1 MSPLQ
6 SILLACNRT
15 FSTQT
20 HWAKSVTLQWICSYP
35 GVDSDAKRCPKT
47 ARELQFLCQQFWL
60 VPLEKGVRYT
70 RSFHIFSKYLWACCL
85 RVKTFPLSTLGIQ
98 KLEWRTQLDIQTC
111 LSCTLKAA
119 AEVISPQYE
128 DVIYVSALLPCTS
141 AQAVPC
147 FALMQTVICIKVSVL
162 ILLTDLPVY
171 F

>member
-1 MSPLQ
+1 MSPLR

-119 AEVISPQYE
+119 AEWFLHNMRMWFMSLLCSLAPVPRLCH
-128 DVIYVSALLPCTS
+128 ALLSCK
-141 AQAVPC
+141 
-147 FALMQTVICIKVSVL
+147 L
-162 ILLTDLPVY
+162 
-171 F
+171 